1 MTSPVLLI
9 ADDPVLGQQ
18 ITEIIK
24 DHPVLC
30 CNPSEAAEFCRD
42 QSVRVALV
50 AEDLV
55 GMSGIAL
62 FDSLRAANPEL
73 VGLLIAAENNSVMP
87 CLAAMESGFSGLLSQ
102 PLDPEQLQSRVN
114 RAMESTALR
123 EENARLRALLPLYGL
138 GEKFI
143 SSTEEQQV
151 LDYLLDV
158 VAAQTAA
165 DNLSVMLF
173 NEEEGCLRIAASR
186 GMSEELARKIKIRP
200 GDKIAGW
207 VFAERKPVILNR
219 ETQQDSPFADL
230 LKRPEI
236 VSAVSFPMIVRE
248 RIFGVLNVSHTDGDV
263 RFADSSIEMLGILC
277 TQAALAL
284 ENVRSIASME
294 EKTRLQTLLEQYVAP
309 EVAELMLAGDAD
321 LATGLG
327 EIRKVTVLF
336 ADIRNFTG
344 MVQQLSLDVLRN
356 FLNEFFQV
364 FTETIFQHRGM
375 VDKFMGDAVL
385 AIFGAP
391 IELDNANLSAVETA
405 LAICGRFAELKE
417 RWQQQDPFFAT
428 IDLGIALTCGEIF
441 LGNVGS
447 ARRLDYT
454 VIGTEVNIA
463 QRLAAKSLA
472 CTIYITDAVGRDLE
486 EGRFALT
493 DMGEMDLR
501 GVNQPVRAFTV
512 QEPGRHNQPG
522 GRG

>member
-1 MTSPVLLI
+1 
-9 ADDPVLGQQ
+9 
-18 ITEIIK
+18 
-24 DHPVLC
+24 
-30 CNPSEAAEFCRD
+30 
-42 QSVRVALV
+42 
-50 AEDLV
+50 
-55 GMSGIAL
+55 
-62 FDSLRAANPEL
+62 
-73 VGLLIAAENNSVMP
+73 
-87 CLAAMESGFSGLLSQ
+87 
-102 PLDPEQLQSRVN
+102 
-114 RAMESTALR
+114 
-123 EENARLRALLPLYGL
+123 
-138 GEKFI
+138 
-143 SSTEEQQV
+143 
-151 LDYLLDV
+151 
-158 VAAQTAA
+158 
-165 DNLSVMLF
+165 
-173 NEEEGCLRIAASR
+173 
-186 GMSEELARKIKIRP
+186 MSEELARKIKIRP

-248 RIFGVLNVSHTDGDV
+248 RILGVLNVSHTDGDV
-263 RFADSSIEMLGILC
+263 RFADSSIEMLEILC
-277 TQAALAL
+277 TQASLAL

-309 EVAELMLAGDAD
+309 EVAELMLASDAD

-327 EIRKVTVLF
+327 EIKKVTVLF

-344 MVQQLSLDVLRN
+344 MVQILPLDVLRS

-391 IELDNANLSAVETA
+391 IELDNANFSAVETA
-405 LAICGRFAELKE
+405 IAICERFAELKE
-417 RWQQQDPFFAT
+417 RCLKQDPFFST
-428 IDLGIALTCGEIF
+428 IDLGIALTCGEMF

-463 QRLAAKSLA
+463 QRLAAKSSA
-472 CTIYITDAVGRDLE
+472 CTIYITDTVRRDLE
-486 EGRFALT
+486 DCRIALT

-501 GVNQPVRAFTV
+501 GVNQPVRAFSV
-512 QEPGRHNQPG
+512 QGTGKR
-522 GRG
+522 

>member
-1 MTSPVLLI
+1 MASVVLLI
-9 ADDPVLGQQ
+9 AEVPALCQQ
-18 ITEIIK
+18 ITEIIQEY
-24 DHPVLC
+24 PVVC
-30 CNPSEAAEFCRD
+30 CSPSEAAEVCHD
-42 QSVRVALV
+42 KPVKLVLV
-50 AEDLV
+50 AEDLA

-62 FDSLRAANPEL
+62 FDSLRSANPEL
-73 VGLLIAAENNSVMP
+73 AGLLIAAEDNSTMP
-87 CLAAMESGFSGLLSQ
+87 YLAAMESGFCGLLKS
-102 PLDPEQLQSRVN
+102 PLDPEKLRSKVG
-114 RAMESTALR
+114 RAMEATALR
-123 EENARLRALLPLYGL
+123 EENVRLQALLPLYGL
-138 GEKFI
+138 GEKFL

-158 VAAQTAA
+158 VAEQTAA

-186 GMSEELARKIKIRP
+186 GMSEELAAKIKIRP

-219 ETQQDSPFADL
+219 ETQKDSPFADL

-248 RIFGVLNVSHTDGDV
+248 QIFGVLNVSHTDGDV
-263 RFADSSIEMLGILC
+263 RFAESSIEMLGILC

-284 ENVRSIASME
+284 ENVRSIAARE
-294 EKTRLQTLLEQYVAP
+294 EKTRVQTLLEQYVAP
-309 EVAELMLAGDAD
+309 EVAQLMLAGDAD
-321 LATGLG
+321 LASGLG
-327 EIRKVTVLF
+327 EIKRVTVLF

-344 MVQQLSLDVLRN
+344 MVQRLPLELLRN

-364 FTETIFQHRGM
+364 FTETIFQHQGM

-391 IELDNANLSAVETA
+391 IELANANRSAVETA
-405 LAICGRFAELKE
+405 LAICERFGELKD
-417 RWQQQDPFFAT
+417 RWQRQDPFFAT

-463 QRLAAKSLA
+463 QRLAAKSSA
-472 CTIYITDAVGRDLE
+472 CTIYITDAVGCDLE
-486 EGRFALT
+486 EGKFVLT
-493 DMGEMDLR
+493 DKGEMELR
-501 GVNQPVRAFTV
+501 GVNEPVRAFTV
-512 QEPGRHNQPG
+512 QGTGKR
-522 GRG
+522 